1 MTYTESGKGRSPKRL
16 HRLLWEEAYG
26 DIPEGFQ
33 IDHING
39 DRTDNRLE
47 NLRLASNQDNSR
59 NRQILDMTNIDK
71 RGNSYRVRIMIDG
84 KTKVFGS
91 YDNLEAAQNRRDE
104 VREKLFGEF
113 KGRYD

>member
-1 MTYTESGKGRSPKRL
+1 
-16 HRLLWEEAYG
+16 
-26 DIPEGFQ
+26 
-33 IDHING
+33 
-39 DRTDNRLE
+39 
-47 NLRLASNQDNSR
+47 
-59 NRQILDMTNIDK
+59 MTNIDK